1 MTEYQLQTHSYQDTE
16 ALGKEIAPYLQAGDV
31 ILMNGDL
38 GVGKTTFTR
47 GLAQGLGIK
56 RNVKSPTFTL
66 IREYQDGRLPLYH
79 MDAYRLES
87 SPDEDLGFDEY
98 FNGDGITI
106 VEWPQFIKDE
116 VPDDHMSINIKRLE
130 SDDDRQITFKLYGD
144 RYEKRDFGNFMN
156 GDSE

>member
-1 MTEYQLQTHSYQDTE
+1 MLEYQLKTDSYEKTE
-16 ALGKEIAPYLQAGDV
+16 QLGEKIADLLQAGDV
-31 ILMNGDL
+31 VVLNGDL
-38 GVGKTTFTR
+38 GVGKTTLTR
-47 GLAQGLGIK
+47 GLARGLGIK

-66 IREYQDGRLPLYH
+66 IREYKDGRVPLYH

-116 VPDDHMSINIKRLE
+116 IPADHISINITRL
-130 SDDDRQITFKLYGD
+130 SDTEREVTFKLHGD
-144 RYEKRDFGNFMN
+144 TFNNRGFG
-156 GDSE
+156 ELV

>member
-1 MTEYQLQTHSYQDTE
+1 MLEYQLKTDSYEKTE
-16 ALGKEIAPYLQAGDV
+16 QLGEKIADLLQAGDV
-31 ILMNGDL
+31 VVLNGDL
-38 GVGKTTFTR
+38 GVGKTTLTR
-47 GLAQGLGIK
+47 GLARGLGIK

-66 IREYQDGRLPLYH
+66 IREYKDGRVPLYH

-116 VPDDHMSINIKRLE
+116 IPADHISINIKRL
-130 SDDDRQITFKLYGD
+130 SDTDREVIFKLHGETFNDRGFGD
-144 RYEKRDFGNFMN
+144 LV
-156 GDSE
+156 

>member
-1 MTEYQLQTHSYQDTE
+1 MIEYQLETHSYEETE
-16 ALGKEIAPYLQAGDV
+16 TFGEKLSSYLKVGDV

-38 GVGKTTFTR
+38 GVGKTTMTR
-47 GLAQGLGIK
+47 GLARGLGIK
-56 RNVKSPTFTL
+56 KNVKSPTFTL
-66 IREYQDGRLPLYH
+66 IREYQDGKIPLYH

-116 VPDDHMSINIKRLE
+116 VPKDHMSINIKRIN
-130 SDDDRQITFKLYGD
+130 DDDRKIEIKLYGSK
-144 RYEKRDFGNFMN
+144 YENRDFG
-156 GDSE
+156 DLV

>member
-1 MTEYQLQTHSYQDTE
+1 MLEYQLTTHSYEETE
-16 ALGKEIAPYLQAGDV
+16 DLGAKVSTLLEAGDV
-31 ILMNGDL
+31 LALNGDL
-38 GVGKTTFTR
+38 GVGKTAFTR
-47 GLAQGLGIK
+47 GLAKGLGIK

-98 FNGDGITI
+98 FNGNGVTV

-116 VPDDHMSINIKRLE
+116 IPVEHISINITRL
-130 SDDDRQITFKLYGD
+130 SDTDRQIVFKLHGKKYEGRKFGD
-144 RYEKRDFGNFMN
+144 LL
-156 GDSE
+156 

>member
-1 MTEYQLQTHSYQDTE
+1 MLEYQLTTHSYEETE
-16 ALGKEIAPYLQAGDV
+16 ELGSKISNLLQAGDV
-31 ILMNGDL
+31 IVLNGDL
-38 GVGKTTFTR
+38 GVGKTTLTR
-47 GLAQGLGIK
+47 GLARGLGIK

-66 IREYQDGRLPLYH
+66 IREYQDGRVPLYH

-116 VPDDHMSINIKRLE
+116 IPEEHISINIKRL
-130 SDDDRQITFKLYGD
+130 SADDDREIIFKLHGKKYADRKFGD
-144 RYEKRDFGNFMN
+144 LV
-156 GDSE
+156 

>member
-1 MTEYQLQTHSYQDTE
+1 MLEYQLTTHSYEETE
-16 ALGKEIAPYLQAGDV
+16 DLGAKVSTLLEAGDV
-31 ILMNGDL
+31 LALNGDL
-38 GVGKTTFTR
+38 GVGKTAFTR
-47 GLAQGLGIK
+47 GLAKGLGIK

-98 FNGDGITI
+98 FNGNGVTV

-116 VPDDHMSINIKRLE
+116 IPAEHISINITRL
-130 SDDDRQITFKLYGD
+130 SDTDRQIVFKLHGKKYESRKFGD
-144 RYEKRDFGNFMN
+144 LL
-156 GDSE
+156 

>member
-1 MTEYQLQTHSYQDTE
+1 MLEYQLKTDSYEKTE
-16 ALGKEIAPYLQAGDV
+16 QLGEKIADLLQAGDV
-31 ILMNGDL
+31 VVLNGDL
-38 GVGKTTFTR
+38 GVGKTTLTR
-47 GLAQGLGIK
+47 GLARGLGIK

-66 IREYQDGRLPLYH
+66 IREYKDGRVPLYH

-116 VPDDHMSINIKRLE
+116 IPADHISINITRL
-130 SDDDRQITFKLYGD
+130 SDTEREVTFKLHGD
-144 RYEKRDFGNFMN
+144 TFNDRGFG
-156 GDSE
+156 ELV

>member
-1 MTEYQLQTHSYQDTE
+1 MTEYQVLTHSYEETE
-16 ALGKEIAPYLQAGDV
+16 SLGKKFSEILKAGDV

-56 RNVKSPTFTL
+56 KNVKSPTFTL
-66 IREYQDGRLPLYH
+66 IREYQEGRLPLYH

-87 SPDEDLGFDEY
+87 SFDEDLGFDEY
-98 FNGDGITI
+98 FNGKGVTI

-116 VPDDHMSINIKRLE
+116 VPKNHISINIKRLE
-130 SDDDRQITFKLYGD
+130 NDDDRQITFKLHGD
-144 RYEKRDFGNFMN
+144 GYQQKDLEDFLAGINK
-156 GDSE
+156 

>member
-1 MTEYQLQTHSYQDTE
+1 MLEYQLTTNSYEATE
-16 ALGKEIAPYLQAGDV
+16 QLGEKIANLLQAGDV
-31 ILMNGDL
+31 VVLNGDL
-38 GVGKTTFTR
+38 GVGKTTLTR
-47 GLAQGLGIK
+47 GLARGLGIK

-66 IREYQDGRLPLYH
+66 IREYKDGRVPLYH

-116 VPDDHMSINIKRLE
+116 IPDNHISINIKRL
-130 SDDDRQITFKLYGD
+130 SDTEREVTFKLHGD
-144 RYEKRDFGNFMN
+144 TFNDRGFG
-156 GDSE
+156 ELV

>member
-1 MTEYQLQTHSYQDTE
+1 MIKYQLETHSYEETE
-16 ALGKEIAPYLQAGDV
+16 ALGQKLSKYLKVGDV

-38 GVGKTTFTR
+38 GVGKTTLTR
-47 GLAQGLGIK
+47 GLARGLDIK
-56 RNVKSPTFTL
+56 KNVKSPTFTL
-66 IREYQDGRLPLYH
+66 IREYQDGRIPLYH

-116 VPDDHMSINIKRLE
+116 VPEEHMSINITRL
-130 SDDDRQITFKLYGD
+130 SDEDRQIEIKLHGQK
-144 RYEKRDFGNFMN
+144 YENRDFG
-156 GDSE
+156 DLV

>member
-1 MTEYQLQTHSYQDTE
+1 MTEYQLQTHSYQETE
-16 ALGKEIAPYLQAGDV
+16 ALGKKLADSLKAGDV

-56 RNVKSPTFTL
+56 KNVKSPTFTL

-98 FNGDGITI
+98 FNGNGVTI

-130 SDDDRQITFKLYGD
+130 NDDDRQIVLKLHGD
-144 RYEKRDFGNFMN
+144 SYQQRDFGDFLT
-156 GDSE
+156 GASK

>member
-1 MTEYQLQTHSYQDTE
+1 V
-16 ALGKEIAPYLQAGDV
+16 KKIANLLQAGDV
-31 ILMNGDL
+31 VVLNGDL
-38 GVGKTTFTR
+38 GVGKTTLTR
-47 GLAQGLGIK
+47 GLARGLGIK

-66 IREYQDGRLPLYH
+66 IREYKDGRVPLYH

-116 VPDDHMSINIKRLE
+116 IPDNHISINIKRL
-130 SDDDRQITFKLYGD
+130 SDTEREVTFKLHGD
-144 RYEKRDFGNFMN
+144 TFNDRGFG
-156 GDSE
+156 ELV